1 MIEAG
6 IDDGD
11 LVVVKKQVEAN
22 EGDIVAVSY
31 THLWIFRL
39 YYAKQK
45 WTIV

>member
-22 EGDIVAVSY
+22 EGDIVVALVDG
-31 THLWIFRL
+31 
-39 YYAKQK
+39 KQA
-45 WTIV
+45 